1 MVGAVLTLKNKIVGI
16 FLLSQCLGAVAM
28 SLGELQGAAWVG
40 QALDLRVAV
49 VLDEPTGT
57 ESQCLDAEVIY
68 GDFQQAPGRVRV
80 SLEAASQAG
89 FATVHIQSL
98 NPVNEPVVT
107 VNLKAGC
114 SAKTARRYVLLAD
127 LPSSRVGNNSGVL
140 ETLVSMPLLVG
151 SEGLGSDK
159 TISNIQTVSKLSNNR
174 SRTRLALS
182 KVDRP
187 LKSLERR
194 AAKPPMR
201 KSRLSLDLLDPLEL
215 RFDWTQQERHLQAMS
230 SQLAVISPDEPTQG
244 LIQVQDVRRL
254 KKLEADMLSMQ
265 AQVVNSEQ
273 GMSQLR
279 ERLKQAESERY
290 DNGLVYALLILLMG
304 TLVYLVY
311 LLRRQAQAKSMASEA
326 WFDSVQAVKAWPA
339 KAAVHKPSATQPPP
353 AVVADSIV
361 EASGLHEVDL
371 DDLLVGS
378 STTTIPPAPVDSEFE
393 IPKSLKNKLRFNKP
407 SANTD
412 PCQHADFLISL
423 GQSDQA
429 IQILDAAIHDDE
441 KVNPM
446 VYLDL
451 LKIYH
456 DTGMRDEY
464 RLLSEKFSRLFKVHV
479 PDYAEFREEG
489 RGLSTYQ
496 VALAEISMYWTS
508 PQVVDVINS
517 FIYTDLNPSFDEVF
531 DLQAFRELLLLRAV
545 ALNKLETPQVQDRAG
560 QEMNSLIWQG

>member
-1 MVGAVLTLKNKIVGI
+1 MTLKNKIVGI

-89 FATVHIQSL
+89 FATVHIKSL

-127 LPSSRVGNNSGVL
+127 LPSSRVGNNSSVL

-174 SRTRLALS
+174 SRTRLAPS

-187 LKSLERR
+187 LKSLVRR
-194 AAKPPMR
+194 AAKSPMR

-290 DNGLVYALLILLMG
+290 DNGLVYALMILLMG
-304 TLVYLVY
+304 ALVYLVY

-326 WFDSVQAVKAWPA
+326 WFDSVQAVKAWPE
-339 KAAVHKPSATQPPP
+339 KAAVHKPSATQPTP
-353 AVVADSIV
+353 AVVVDSIV
-361 EASGLHEVDL
+361 EASGLHEIDL

-378 STTTIPPAPVDSEFE
+378 STTTIPPAPVDSEFG

-407 SANTD
+407 NAITD

-441 KVNPM
+441 KANPL

-517 FIYTDLNPSFDEVF
+517 FIYIDLNPSFDMVF

-545 ALNKLETPQVQDRAG
+545 ALIKLETPQFQDRAG
-560 QEMNSLIWQG
+560 REMNSLIWQG